1 MIEFFKRLYS
11 IWISPEHLLMWVGGL
26 LVMEDTHLNI
36 IVGSV
41 FYLVGMFGMVV
52 SLMKGNHL
60 DKYNINDDGDK

>member
-11 IWISPEHLLMWVGGL
+11 IWISPEHLLMWIGVL
-26 LVMEDTHLNI
+26 LVMEDTQLTI

-41 FYLVGMFGMVV
+41 FYLVGIFGMTV
-52 SLMKGNHL
+52 SLMKDKNL